1 MVLEDVTSEL
11 QRGILELSNM
21 DKKEGSSTN
30 FMPDDLLEVICILE
44 RGKKHNSYKIIRKRN
59 YFYLITKFPTKNGES
74 TPLKNCASAR
84 GTATHQDQREFSSDD
99 KVPNKRRKRR
109 RNKSSHASQDSSNVR
124 LAQQKP
130 KKKSSARVASQH
142 TDKKREDS
150 SDVQL
155 AQPKPKKKSPAQV
168 ARDRA
173 RQREFWKR
181 MRIPRQL
188 RAENLALH
196 YHLLAQKEANP
207 QSSVVSQ
214 SELENSSCL
223 DRTSYDSKS
232 YQLQETET
240 LASPQ
245 FSVVS
250 QSESENFAG
259 LDSTSDVSQSS
270 RYLTIEG
277 DVVNTLFTARVQSDL
292 NKLSAEAAVEHSSIS
307 VDKCYDSKI
316 VCTRCLKKGSLTAL
330 RRCTG
335 CKSSSYCNKDCQ
347 RSGWSSHKQLCKSIQ
362 SQNPQ
367 N

>member
-1 MVLEDVTSEL
+1 MREGKSTILIKLYV
-11 QRGILELSNM
+11 RGIIFSYHQISRQEWRIDASQLIRIRE
-21 DKKEGSSTN
+21 N
-30 FMPDDLLEVICILE
+30 FLPTI
-44 RGKKHNSYKIIRKRN
+44 SYQ
-59 YFYLITKFPTKNGES
+59 T
-74 TPLKNCASAR
+74 
-84 GTATHQDQREFSSDD
+84 
-99 KVPNKRRKRR
+99 KRRKRR
-109 RNKSSHASQDSSNVR
+109 RNKSSHASRSASHHTDKKLKDSSNVR

-173 RQREFWKR
+173 RRRDFWKR
-181 MRIPRQL
+181 MRKPRQL

-196 YHLLAQKEANP
+196 YRPLEAQREASP

-214 SELENSSCL
+214 SESENSSCL
-223 DRTSYDSKS
+223 DRTSDDSKS

-240 LASPQ
+240 EAGPQ

-250 QSESENFAG
+250 QSESENFAC
-259 LDSTSDVSQSS
+259 LDRTSDVSQSS

-277 DVVNTLFTARVQSDL
+277 DVVNTLFTAQVQSDL

-307 VDKCYDSKI
+307 VDKCYDSEI
-316 VCTRCLKKGSLTAL
+316 VCTRCLKKGKFDSFTSLYRL
-330 RRCTG
+330 
-335 CKSSSYCNKDCQ
+335 
-347 RSGWSSHKQLCKSIQ
+347 
-362 SQNPQ
+362 
-367 N
+367 

>member
-1 MVLEDVTSEL
+1 M
-11 QRGILELSNM
+11 
-21 DKKEGSSTN
+21 
-30 FMPDDLLEVICILE
+30 
-44 RGKKHNSYKIIRKRN
+44 
-59 YFYLITKFPTKNGES
+59 
-74 TPLKNCASAR
+74 
-84 GTATHQDQREFSSDD
+84 
-99 KVPNKRRKRR
+99 
-109 RNKSSHASQDSSNVR
+109 
-124 LAQQKP
+124 
-130 KKKSSARVASQH
+130 ASQH

-173 RQREFWKR
+173 RRREFWKR

-196 YHLLAQKEANP
+196 YRLLAQKEA
-207 QSSVVSQ
+207 
-214 SELENSSCL
+214 SCL
-223 DRTSYDSKS
+223 DRTSDDSKS

-240 LASPQ
+240 VASPQ

-250 QSESENFAG
+250 QSESENFAC
-259 LDSTSDVSQSS
+259 LDCTSDVSQCA

-277 DVVNTLFTARVQSDL
+277 DVVNTLFTAQVQSDF

-307 VDKCYDSKI
+307 VDKYYDSEI
-316 VCTRCLKKGSLTAL
+316 VCTLCLKKGSLTAL

-335 CKSSSYCNKDCQ
+335 CESSSYCSKDCQ
-347 RSGWSSHKQLCKSIQ
+347 RSDWPSHKQLCKSIQ